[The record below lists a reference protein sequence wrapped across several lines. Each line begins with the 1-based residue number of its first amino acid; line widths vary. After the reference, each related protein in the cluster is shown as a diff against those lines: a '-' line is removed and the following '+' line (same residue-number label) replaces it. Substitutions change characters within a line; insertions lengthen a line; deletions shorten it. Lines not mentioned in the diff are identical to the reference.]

1 MLKVVGNAV
10 ELVPAN
16 NPQLSLKIEAEII
29 GQPPAVV
36 PALNKFILLR
46 ILNQGYDKIKAN
58 GHGFAPVMAEGGMG
72 QFIAMPVRINS
83 ELNTTTR
90 PVNEKVNKME
100 EKKNVEVEPLDEL
113 NASVEA
119 LRMSL
124 KQLYDVSVV
133 LNRKVKEASFARKQK
148 GREYVQ
154 AKRAIERIRAAV

>member
-1 MLKVVGNAV
+1 MLSDNFA
-10 ELVPAN
+10 
-16 NPQLSLKIEAEII
+16 Q
-29 GQPPAVV
+29 AVV
-36 PALNKFILLR
+36 LALNQFILLR
-46 ILNQGYDKIKAN
+46 ILSQGYDKLKAN
-58 GHGFAPVMAEGGMG
+58 GHGFAPVMAEGDMG

-133 LNRKVKEASFARKQK
+133 LNRKVKEASLARKQK
-148 GREYVQ
+148 EREYVQ